1 MTSPQQPEPAQQ
13 AEPVQPP
20 DAAEQAEPPQA
31 AQPPPG
37 GPTDPRD
44 RTVTP
49 IAHPTVVLPPNPIPR
64 PRFGLPEIVIVLLGA
79 IVLASTFLPWAPGSS
94 AWDIG
99 YWAGGVLSA
108 LAVLLHLGRFVPSE
122 WREAEALIPL
132 ALGTGGAW
140 VALAAL
146 GQHHHGVGT
155 WVCLVAGLLLTAAL
169 LGAAVRDLTLARPG
183 QR

>member
-1 MTSPQQPEPAQQ
+1 MTTPEMPIS
-13 AEPVQPP
+13 
-20 DAAEQAEPPQA
+20 D
-31 AQPPPG
+31 PPPAG
-37 GPTDPRD
+37 GPADPAH

-64 PRFGLPEIVIVLLGA
+64 PGFGAPEIVVVVLGVIVFVA
-79 IVLASTFLPWAPGSS
+79 TFLPWAPGAS

-146 GQHHHGVGT
+146 GQHHHAVGT
-155 WVCLVAGLLLTAAL
+155 WVCLVAGLLLTLAL
-169 LGAAVRDLTLARPG
+169 LGAAARDLTVARPG

>member
-1 MTSPQQPEPAQQ
+1 MTTPQMPIS
-13 AEPVQPP
+13 
-20 DAAEQAEPPQA
+20 DAA
-31 AQPPPG
+31 PPG
-37 GPTDPRD
+37 GPADPAD

-49 IAHPTVVLPPNPIPR
+49 IAHPTVVLPPNPTPR
-64 PRFGLPEIVIVLLGA
+64 PGFGAPEIVVVVLGVIVFVA
-79 IVLASTFLPWAPGSS
+79 TFLPWAPGAS

-146 GQHHHGVGT
+146 GQHHHAVGT
-155 WVCLVAGLLLTAAL
+155 WVCLVAGLLLTLAL
-169 LGAAVRDLTLARPG
+169 LGAAARDLTMARPG